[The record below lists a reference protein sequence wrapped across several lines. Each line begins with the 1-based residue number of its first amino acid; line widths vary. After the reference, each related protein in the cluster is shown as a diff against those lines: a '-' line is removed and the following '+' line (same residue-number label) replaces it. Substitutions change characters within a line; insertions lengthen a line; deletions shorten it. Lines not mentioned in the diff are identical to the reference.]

1 MASDWCSLVYTCYR
15 RNELK
20 TYPST
25 LLAIDKTGLLKFLT
39 SSEENSWIFKMDFS
53 ICLASIQRSKAILTV
68 YKQVFWYLNS
78 VNHRTEES
86 FVLCFDC
93 KKTSGWRINGNG
105 WRNTNVEYRYTEVCI
120 KIINCNETLFGGA
133 LKHSWPK
140 WRWRHRA
147 LWPTWTEKYSFVNQT
162 NRTIQVNR

>member
-1 MASDWCSLVYTCYR
+1 MLSEKRT
-15 RNELK
+15 E

-25 LLAIDKTGLLKFLT
+25 LLAIDKTGLLKFPT
-39 SSEENSWIFKMDFS
+39 SSEGNSWIFKMDFS

-78 VNHRTEES
+78 ANHRTEES

-120 KIINCNETLFGGA
+120 KLINCNETLFGGA

-140 WRWRHRA
+140 WKFCDVIERSGQLEPKNIA
-147 LWPTWTEKYSFVNQT
+147 LWIRQTGRFKWTAK
-162 NRTIQVNR
+162 RTLEVH